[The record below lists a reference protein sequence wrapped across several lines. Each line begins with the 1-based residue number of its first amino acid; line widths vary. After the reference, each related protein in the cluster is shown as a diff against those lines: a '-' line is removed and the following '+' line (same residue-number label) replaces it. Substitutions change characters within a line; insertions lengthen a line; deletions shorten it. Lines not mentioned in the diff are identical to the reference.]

1 MQILHIYRI
10 VKKHH
15 PDIIHTHGYKTN
27 VLGFL
32 VAKLFGI
39 PIVTTVHG
47 FYSNKMKT
55 EILLRLSL
63 MLLRHF
69 DRIIVVSDQI
79 KAELE
84 RAQVSSKKMRLI
96 KNVPFIE
103 TKENLAS
110 ASTFREEFGIPFNAK
125 LIGFVGRLEPVKD
138 CSLFIKTIPRVIK
151 SNPDSH
157 FVVVGDG
164 SERKSLESLVTE
176 LCIEN
181 RVSFCGFRDDTMN
194 VFQSLDLYVLPSINE
209 GIPLAMLEAMSHGV
223 PVVATRVGGIPEVIK
238 DKVNGILVPPK
249 NIEAL
254 AESIVESLSNPNET
268 AKRILEAKKT
278 IINEYDM
285 RKWIEKI
292 QGIYLEM
299 IK

>member
-1 MQILHIYRI
+1 MGSEKIKILHLIASRAIGGAERVLLTLSKNIDRENFNLVLGIFIDQRKSIDFLWEKAGKLDSLLEPIKFKNPYNLLQILHIYRI

-164 SERKSLESLVTE
+164 SERKSLES
-176 LCIEN
+176 
-181 RVSFCGFRDDTMN
+181 RYGTMHRK
-194 VFQSLDLYVLPSINE
+194 S
-209 GIPLAMLEAMSHGV
+209 
-223 PVVATRVGGIPEVIK
+223 
-238 DKVNGILVPPK
+238 GILLWFP
-249 NIEAL
+249 
-254 AESIVESLSNPNET
+254 
-268 AKRILEAKKT
+268 
-278 IINEYDM
+278 
-285 RKWIEKI
+285 
-292 QGIYLEM
+292 
-299 IK
+299 